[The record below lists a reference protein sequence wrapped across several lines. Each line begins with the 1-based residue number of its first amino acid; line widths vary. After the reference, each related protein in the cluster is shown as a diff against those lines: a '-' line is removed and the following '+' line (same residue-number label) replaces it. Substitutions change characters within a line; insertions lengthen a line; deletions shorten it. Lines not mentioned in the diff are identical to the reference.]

1 LHVGSLGFPS
11 TSAGTFAD
19 AVAFVDKLVDLGVN
33 AVELL
38 PVLEFDGDEQWGYG
52 TSLFFCLQTSAG
64 GANQLKHFVRA
75 CHQRGI
81 AVIMDVVFNHFA
93 GSGNDRSEWGYDADP
108 NVTPQDN
115 EWYWYQGLPSDYPG
129 NINGGYL
136 DNLSSGWT
144 PRFSEENVRQ
154 TFTSSAAAL
163 FDDFHIDGLRVDL
176 TDAIH
181 QNNVL
186 TGTSIPV
193 GIANQYGIKFLRE
206 LCRIVK
212 MVNPSAFLIAED
224 YTGWSAMT
232 QSLDQ
237 GGIGFDAI
245 WYIDFYH
252 HLIGDGNYGDK
263 YAKLLKIA
271 GYGSPGP
278 LNMDFFT
285 GALLATQYNAI
296 AYNESHDEAGNDANT
311 ERTMVTAVNYAPLVG
326 TTRAHAEARCR
337 FAFGMTALSAGTPM
351 FLMGEE
357 IGAAKY
363 FRHTDFSLNKEDLV
377 GERKDNGK
385 FIFRFY
391 QDLIRFVTAVPAAR
405 SHAID
410 VIYRHNDNR
419 VIAFT
424 RSAATQKLLILA
436 TLNDLPFSSGYVIT
450 ADSSRLPSGGWR
462 EIFNSDAAI
471 YGGGDVGNN
480 GATLQVGSGQINA
493 VIPAH
498 GFVVLQYMG

>member
-1 LHVGSLGFPS
+1 
-11 TSAGTFAD
+11 
-19 AVAFVDKLVDLGVN
+19 
-33 AVELL
+33 
-38 PVLEFDGDEQWGYG
+38 
-52 TSLFFCLQTSAG
+52 
-64 GANQLKHFVRA
+64 
-75 CHQRGI
+75 
-81 AVIMDVVFNHFA
+81 
-93 GSGNDRSEWGYDADP
+93 
-108 NVTPQDN
+108 
-115 EWYWYQGLPSDYPG
+115 
-129 NINGGYL
+129 
-136 DNLSSGWT
+136 
-144 PRFSEENVRQ
+144 
-154 TFTSSAAAL
+154 
-163 FDDFHIDGLRVDL
+163 
-176 TDAIH
+176 
-181 QNNVL
+181 
-186 TGTSIPV
+186 
-193 GIANQYGIKFLRE
+193 
-206 LCRIVK
+206 
-212 MVNPSAFLIAED
+212 
-224 YTGWSAMT
+224 
-232 QSLDQ
+232 
-237 GGIGFDAI
+237 
-245 WYIDFYH
+245 
-252 HLIGDGNYGDK
+252 
-263 YAKLLKIA
+263 
-271 GYGSPGP
+271 
-278 LNMDFFT
+278 
-285 GALLATQYNAI
+285 LLATQYNAI
-296 AYNESHDEAGNDANT
+296 VYNESHDEAGNDANT

-326 TTRAHAEARCR
+326 TTRAYAEARCR

-436 TLNDLPFSSGYVIT
+436 TLNDVPFSSGYVIT